1 MYTKWIGSSAFSR
14 RSELQQ
20 FPSSVQN
27 HLSKKKKLEGSS
39 KRMNYN
45 TNILIT
51 FSGWPEVAQNVKT
64 LLPKVQIN
72 FYVYM
77 FSIRLK
83 VVKFNEAG

>member
-1 MYTKWIGSSAFSR
+1 
-14 RSELQQ
+14 
-20 FPSSVQN
+20 
-27 HLSKKKKLEGSS
+27 
-39 KRMNYN
+39 MNYN